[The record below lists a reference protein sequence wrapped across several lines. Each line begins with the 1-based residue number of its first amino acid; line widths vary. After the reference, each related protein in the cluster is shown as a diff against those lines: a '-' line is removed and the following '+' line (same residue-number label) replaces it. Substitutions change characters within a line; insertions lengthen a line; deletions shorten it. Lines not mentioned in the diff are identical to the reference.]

1 MFCFSL
7 IKSNGITAL
16 HVFFSSER
24 TLSYIR
30 VIKIPVYVC
39 TLTFNIL
46 NWSAIVGKFS
56 FLTKYISAQ
65 YGVPLWKAN
74 IIMCKYTDKK
84 GHLKTLHKNSERHCI
99 DYFLQCAYYEF
110 I

>member
-1 MFCFSL
+1 M
-7 IKSNGITAL
+7 AL
-16 HVFFSSER
+16 PLYMLFFFSER

-30 VIKIPVYVC
+30 VIKSPVYVC

-46 NWSAIVGKFS
+46 NWSGIIGKFS
-56 FLTKYISAQ
+56 FLPKYISAQ

-74 IIMCKYTDKK
+74 IIMCKYTDKN
-84 GHLKTLHKNSERHCI
+84 GNLKTLHKNSERHCL
-99 DYFLQCAYYEF
+99 DHFLQYAYYEF